1 MPNPMSWP
9 SPRASPADWTPTQ
22 SPARLRSLSRNR
34 KRERV
39 LAIESAKTAT
49 RVSGCGPAGL
59 GQPADAFLLGWL
71 ACYAR
76 VSASGEQNVT
86 SG

>member
-1 MPNPMSWP
+1 V
-9 SPRASPADWTPTQ
+9 AEPAGFARGLDADSVARTPPEPVLQ
-22 SPARLRSLSRNR
+22 R
-34 KRERV
+34 KRERM

-59 GQPADAFLLGWL
+59 GQPAGAFLLGWL